1 MTDIDFAG
9 ANAKIRKQVGDGA
22 ADNLKNMMTAFKT
35 MASAEAD
42 AGGIGAKFG
51 NRLVQALIDLQMDI
65 AGGDTNA
72 SFGQYDTDL
81 RTILNGAPL
90 TVKNL

>member
-1 MTDIDFAG
+1 MLRLENKLVTV
-9 ANAKIRKQVGDGA
+9 RQTTQ
-22 ADNLKNMMTAFKT
+22 NMMTAFKT

-81 RTILNGAPL
+81 RTILNGAPS
-90 TVKNL
+90 